1 MFSSSF
7 QIGPKYKFLVPDL
20 LLVVIYTWKWANTK
34 KNCNFKDPHSFS
46 SINKINVSFEIFY
59 YCTIFPFLAHSVPS
73 TILNTEFVSL
83 LYKPKHSCSYSC
95 ILISQFSFLRY
106 VKEYFSH
113 ISAQSSLSI
122 FPQKY
127 LCVCEDTYF
136 ILQNKYI
143 FGFTEIVLDQIY
155 LEMIASL
162 V

>member
-1 MFSSSF
+1 MYFL
-7 QIGPKYKFLVPDL
+7 KFFIKWRRIKKILVGL
-20 LLVVIYTWKWANTK
+20 WGNYAYHLELH
-34 KNCNFKDPHSFS
+34 F
-46 SINKINVSFEIFY
+46 
-59 YCTIFPFLAHSVPS
+59 FPFLAHSVPS

-83 LYKPKHSCSYSC
+83 LYKPKHSCSC

-122 FPQKY
+122 FPQKNFRE
-127 LCVCEDTYF
+127 CEDTYF

-143 FGFTEIVLDQIY
+143 FRFTKIVLDQIY